1 MVFCKIS
8 WNLQILS
15 LHWFVMNQWV
25 DSSSI
30 GTLMI
35 LVQFWLLLRIKCSG
49 RLHPPSAAAQRVR
62 KLATRLPS
70 ASRKLVLPPY
80 YSVVLLRRSTGF
92 LFFLETTK
100 AAAFVVDGVWTASMS
115 SGVACRVSAASA
127 TSPSRFALLQLA
139 GVYPESPRVF
149 VRHTHTHTLSHRS
162 RDQVQLGLFRPPQK
176 K

>member
-1 MVFCKIS
+1 
-8 WNLQILS
+8 
-15 LHWFVMNQWV
+15 MNQWV

-162 RDQVQLGLFRPPQK
+162 RDQVQLGLFWTPQK

>member
-1 MVFCKIS
+1 MNFLIFAPA
-8 WNLQILS
+8 WRY

-35 LVQFWLLLRIKCSG
+35 LVPFWLLLRIKCSG

-80 YSVVLLRRSTGF
+80 YSVVLLRRSTR
-92 LFFLETTK
+92 LSFFPRDYEGCCFRSRRRLNGLDVLGSRMQSLCSQRHESESFCTI
-100 AAAFVVDGVWTASMS
+100 AIGGRLSRIS
-115 SGVACRVSAASA
+115 SSLCEAHTHIHSA
-127 TSPSRFALLQLA
+127 TEAETKSNSVSSDP
-139 GVYPESPRVF
+139 
-149 VRHTHTHTLSHRS
+149 H
-162 RDQVQLGLFRPPQK
+162 K
-176 K
+176 KK